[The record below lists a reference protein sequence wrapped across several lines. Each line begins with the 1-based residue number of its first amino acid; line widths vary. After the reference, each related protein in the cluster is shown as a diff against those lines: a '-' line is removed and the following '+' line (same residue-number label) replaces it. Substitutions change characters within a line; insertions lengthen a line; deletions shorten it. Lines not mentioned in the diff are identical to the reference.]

1 MMMKAS
7 LALLL
12 AASAVWGAAPAMA
25 LPPLDDFEIELRGE
39 AQGWLNATCTYYDID
54 WLSEEQSRKAIQRL
68 MTLIKGDYLGEDLA
82 GRPRRWPWSGAPAAE
97 PFGLRPASDGCIAQ
111 VEIPEPC
118 QAQFRPPPTSVQPRQ
133 ERELIPRLPS
143 KLSDG

>member
-12 AASAVWGAAPAMA
+12 ATSAVWGAAPAMA

-82 GRPRRWPWSGAPAAE
+82 RQAKKMALERSPSCRAIWPETGE
-97 PFGLRPASDGCIAQ
+97 
-111 VEIPEPC
+111 
-118 QAQFRPPPTSVQPRQ
+118 
-133 ERELIPRLPS
+133 
-143 KLSDG
+143 

>member
-39 AQGWLNATCTYYDID
+39 AQGWLNATCTYYDIG
-54 WLSEEQSRKAIQRL
+54 WLSEEHASKAIQRL
-68 MTLIKGDYLGEDLA
+68 MVFIKGDYLGADIARQAKKIALQRSPGCRAVWPED
-82 GRPRRWPWSGAPAAE
+82 GE
-97 PFGLRPASDGCIAQ
+97 
-111 VEIPEPC
+111 
-118 QAQFRPPPTSVQPRQ
+118 
-133 ERELIPRLPS
+133 
-143 KLSDG
+143 